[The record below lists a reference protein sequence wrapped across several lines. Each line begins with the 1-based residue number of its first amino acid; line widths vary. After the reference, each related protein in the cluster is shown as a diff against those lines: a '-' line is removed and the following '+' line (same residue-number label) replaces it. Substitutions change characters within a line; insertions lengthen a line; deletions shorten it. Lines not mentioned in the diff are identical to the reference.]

1 MILAGG
7 VRSKRRV
14 SVYTTQGWL
23 EDWPSLHRSRIQHG
37 CGHYVNTEDK
47 MVSAMVSCNVMMPLS
62 HSCCQVYLV
71 VGGYLTASTE
81 LLTEGAAAWTFAGP
95 VPLAS
100 WISVV
105 SIHNNVISTGGRVLT
120 VSSNQL
126 IKLDCGSNFVYQV
139 SSKLIELQVSN
150 SR

>member
-1 MILAGG
+1 MILTGG

-47 MVSAMVSCNVMMPLS
+47 LVSGMVSCNVMMPLS

-105 SIHNNVISTGGRVLT
+105 SIHNNVISTGGVSLT
-120 VSSNQL
+120 Q
-126 IKLDCGSNFVYQV
+126 
-139 SSKLIELQVSN
+139 LIELYCEIFLKPRDFCKPNFDCKLVA
-150 SR
+150 R

>member
-1 MILAGG
+1 MTGG

-62 HSCCQVYLV
+62 HSCPQVYLV

-105 SIHNNVISTGGRVLT
+105 SIHNNVISTGG
-120 VSSNQL
+120 VS
-126 IKLDCGSNFVYQV
+126 
-139 SSKLIELQVSN
+139 
-150 SR
+150 

>member
-1 MILAGG
+1 MTGG
-7 VRSKRRV
+7 VRSKRLV
-14 SVYTTQGWL
+14 SVYTTRGWL

-37 CGHYVNTEDK
+37 CGQYVNTEDK

-105 SIHNNVISTGGRVLT
+105 SIHNNVISTGGVSLT
-120 VSSNQL
+120 Q
-126 IKLDCGSNFVYQV
+126 
-139 SSKLIELQVSN
+139 LIELYAKYS
-150 SR
+150 

>member
-1 MILAGG
+1 MACG
-7 VRSKRRV
+7 VINS
-14 SVYTTQGWL
+14 
-23 EDWPSLHRSRIQHG
+23 
-37 CGHYVNTEDK
+37 
-47 MVSAMVSCNVMMPLS
+47 NVMSTSTCP
-62 HSCCQVYLV
+62 QVYLV

>member
-1 MILAGG
+1 MIVTGG
-7 VRSKRRV
+7 VRSKRLV
-14 SVYTTQGWL
+14 TVYTTQGWL

-37 CGHYVNTEDK
+37 CGHYVNSEDK
-47 MVSAMVSCNVMMPLS
+47 MVSGMVSCNVMMPLS
-62 HSCCQVYLV
+62 HSCPQVYLV

-105 SIHNNVISTGGRVLT
+105 SIHNNVISTGGVSLT
-120 VSSNQL
+120 Q
-126 IKLDCGSNFVYQV
+126 
-139 SSKLIELQVSN
+139 LIELYAKYS
-150 SR
+150 

>member
-1 MILAGG
+1 
-7 VRSKRRV
+7 
-14 SVYTTQGWL
+14 
-23 EDWPSLHRSRIQHG
+23 
-37 CGHYVNTEDK
+37 

-62 HSCCQVYLV
+62 HSCPQVYLV

-105 SIHNNVISTGGRVLT
+105 SIHNNVISTGG
-120 VSSNQL
+120 VSLPQ
-126 IKLDCGSNFVYQV
+126 
-139 SSKLIELQVSN
+139 LIELYCEIFIKTRVFYKPN
-150 SR
+150 FDCKLVAR

>member
-1 MILAGG
+1 MIVTGG
-7 VRSKRRV
+7 VKSKRRV
-14 SVYTTQGWL
+14 TVYNTQGWL

-47 MVSAMVSCNVMMPLS
+47 MVSGMVSCNVMMPLS
-62 HSCCQVYLV
+62 RSCCQVYLV

-105 SIHNNVISTGGRVLT
+105 SIHNNVISTGG
-120 VSSNQL
+120 VSLPQ
-126 IKLDCGSNFVYQV
+126 
-139 SSKLIELQVSN
+139 LIELYCEIFLAKNILCTKLVANLLQVS
-150 SR
+150 R

>member
-1 MILAGG
+1 MTGG
-7 VRSKRRV
+7 VRSKQRV

-37 CGHYVNTEDK
+37 CGQYVNTEDK

-105 SIHNNVISTGGRVLT
+105 SIHNNVISTGGVSLT
-120 VSSNQL
+120 Q
-126 IKLDCGSNFVYQV
+126 
-139 SSKLIELQVSN
+139 LIELYAKYS
-150 SR
+150 

>member
-1 MILAGG
+1 MA
-7 VRSKRRV
+7 
-14 SVYTTQGWL
+14 
-23 EDWPSLHRSRIQHG
+23 HRI
-37 CGHYVNTEDK
+37 HYFMFT
-47 MVSAMVSCNVMMPLS
+47 CS
-62 HSCCQVYLV
+62 HCQVYLV

-105 SIHNNVISTGGRVLT
+105 SIDNNVISTGGRILT

-126 IKLDCGSNFVYQV
+126 IKLDYCESFLDKNILRN
-139 SSKLIELQVSN
+139 KLVAN
-150 SR
+150 

>member
-1 MILAGG
+1 MLPISQA
-7 VRSKRRV
+7 
-14 SVYTTQGWL
+14 
-23 EDWPSLHRSRIQHG
+23 
-37 CGHYVNTEDK
+37 
-47 MVSAMVSCNVMMPLS
+47 
-62 HSCCQVYLV
+62 CCQVYLV

-105 SIHNNVISTGGRVLT
+105 SIDNNVISTGGRVLLT

-126 IKLDCGSNFVYQV
+126 MKLDCESFLARIFCVTSN
-139 SSKLIELQVSN
+139 KLVAN
-150 SR
+150 

>member
-1 MILAGG
+1 
-7 VRSKRRV
+7 
-14 SVYTTQGWL
+14 
-23 EDWPSLHRSRIQHG
+23 
-37 CGHYVNTEDK
+37 
-47 MVSAMVSCNVMMPLS
+47 MVE
-62 HSCCQVYLV
+62 
-71 VGGYLTASTE
+71 GYLTASTE

>member
-1 MILAGG
+1 MILTGG

-37 CGHYVNTEDK
+37 CGHYVNSEDK

-62 HSCCQVYLV
+62 HSCPQVYLV

-105 SIHNNVISTGGRVLT
+105 SIHNNVISTGGVSLT
-120 VSSNQL
+120 Q
-126 IKLDCGSNFVYQV
+126 
-139 SSKLIELQVSN
+139 LIELYCEIFLAKNILCTKLVANLLQVS
-150 SR
+150 R